1 MIIHN
6 CRIVTWTN
14 PNHIL
19 SNHALRIAN
28 GRIVEIMD
36 EKTLLEK
43 YPHEVK
49 MDGHGQILMPGL
61 ICAHTHFYGAFS
73 RGLGIPGEAPK
84 NFMEILE
91 KLWWAL
97 DQSLT
102 AEGIRYSALVCLID
116 AIKHGTTTVFDHHA
130 SPNFIEGSL
139 DLIET
144 AVIETG
150 VRTSLCYE
158 VSDRGGKEKTLAG
171 IAENVRMINKL
182 QKQPNG
188 ALTSATFGLHAAVT
202 LSDET
207 LERSREEI
215 PSSHG
220 FHIHIAE
227 DAIDQKSSIENH
239 QMRVVERL
247 HKFGITG
254 RQSIF
259 VHGVHLNDNEVDII
273 QDSKTWLTHQPRSNM
288 NNAVGMADVEA
299 YLDLG
304 IPICIGNDG
313 FSFAMWDEW
322 RTCFLSHKSW
332 KKDPRSMPG
341 NKVTEMAA
349 YNNAS
354 MASHFFKDRIGM
366 IEVGAK
372 ADLILVDYLPFT
384 EMHEGNLPWHILFGF
399 RDSMVTMTMVD
410 GKVLMYDRE
419 IKVINESSI
428 MNEATEVSQEIWK
441 RYYKQF
447 EK

>member
-14 PNHIL
+14 PNYIL

-144 AVIETG
+144 AVIET
-150 VRTSLCYE
+150 
-158 VSDRGGKEKTLAG
+158 DR
-171 IAENVRMINKL
+171 
-182 QKQPNG
+182 
-188 ALTSATFGLHAAVT
+188 
-202 LSDET
+202 
-207 LERSREEI
+207 
-215 PSSHG
+215 
-220 FHIHIAE
+220 
-227 DAIDQKSSIENH
+227 KS
-239 QMRVVERL
+239 VV
-247 HKFGITG
+247 
-254 RQSIF
+254 
-259 VHGVHLNDNEVDII
+259 
-273 QDSKTWLTHQPRSNM
+273 
-288 NNAVGMADVEA
+288 
-299 YLDLG
+299 
-304 IPICIGNDG
+304 
-313 FSFAMWDEW
+313 
-322 RTCFLSHKSW
+322 
-332 KKDPRSMPG
+332 
-341 NKVTEMAA
+341 
-349 YNNAS
+349 
-354 MASHFFKDRIGM
+354 
-366 IEVGAK
+366 
-372 ADLILVDYLPFT
+372 
-384 EMHEGNLPWHILFGF
+384 
-399 RDSMVTMTMVD
+399 
-410 GKVLMYDRE
+410 
-419 IKVINESSI
+419 
-428 MNEATEVSQEIWK
+428 
-441 RYYKQF
+441 
-447 EK
+447 